1 MRNLLRTVLILLL
14 AIGGDSLA
22 MAQDTPPAA
31 PAQAT
36 PVNVDQLN
44 GQLEQIRQ
52 TIADSDKLGDA
63 ALQDLRIRAQTLQ
76 QQADQLV
83 NGLAPQSDALKAK
96 LDVLGPAPEKGQPAE
111 PPEVANQR
119 KELSKDKADV
129 DAQIKQA
136 KTVSL
141 ESQQLSNQVATLRRQ
156 LFEAQ
161 ISQRTS
167 SPLSRAFWASLSRNG
182 PDDRAGLAAL
192 GRDAW
197 NGIAQ
202 AWQPGNRTPLIACLL
217 AAVALF
223 AVGRRLLEHALVRL
237 TSNRMPAGH
246 LRRSAL
252 AMLITLG
259 TTLTYGF
266 AAYLLYLAIDW
277 NGTLGE
283 DVGGIAAALVSY
295 AWLSSYTAGLGRAL
309 LSAGRPSWRVPALS
323 DGLARSLR
331 PFPPLLAWCSLLL
344 GLTEHITA
352 QIAASLSATVAVN
365 GLMALLVGGL
375 IAAAL
380 VRMGRARRALLAAGG
395 TPGKRPLWVGLLV
408 AAAFVGVA
416 MVFLGLLTGYIA
428 FAFFVARQM
437 LSGGVIVGSVYLL
450 MHLINDVFET
460 LFCPDSRTGS
470 RLQESFGIAPARLEQ
485 TAVVLSGAAR
495 AFLLLLAIPLLLAPY
510 GAGPDEL
517 LSRGGQ
523 LFAVRTIGTLPIV
536 PGNIFKALVV
546 LVAGVAATRLIKR
559 WLSQQFLPKTVLEP
573 GMQMSIVTLLGY
585 VCGVLVFVL
594 VLAALKVDLQSITWV
609 ASALSVGIG
618 FGLQA
623 IVQNFISGLIL
634 LAERPVKV
642 GDWVSLPG
650 AGVEGDIKRINV
662 RATEIQQGDRST
674 VIVPNS
680 QLITQNVRNVTQAGA
695 LGRVQIRLPL
705 PLGIDA
711 GKARK
716 VLIGAMNDHPSTLET
731 PKPNVQLDTIEGQAL
746 IFVCTS
752 YVNSPRDVGA
762 VKSDLLFDMLDRLAT
777 AQVPMALPQN
787 MVLHRPPAEP
797 RPAESKPAEPKPAN
811 DAGLVQP
818 PKPEPPAA

>member
-1 MRNLLRTVLILLL
+1 MSILLRTLLILLL
-14 AIGGDSLA
+14 AIGSAPLA
-22 MAQDTPPAA
+22 LAQDAA
-31 PAQAT
+31 PASQPA
-36 PVNVDQLN
+36 PVSVDQLN
-44 GQLEQIRQ
+44 SQLEQMRQ
-52 TIADSDKLGDA
+52 ALTDTDKLGDA
-63 ALQDLRIRAQTLQ
+63 ALQDLRTRAQTLQ

-83 NGLAPQSDALKAK
+83 AGLAPQSDALKAK

-119 KELSKDKADV
+119 KQLNKDKADL
-129 DAQIKQA
+129 DAQVKQA

-141 ESQQLSNQVATLRRQ
+141 ESQQLASQIAALRRQ

-161 ISQRTS
+161 LSQRTS

-182 PDDRAGLAAL
+182 PDDRAGLASL

-197 NGIAQ
+197 NGISL
-202 AWQPGNRTPLIACLL
+202 AWQPPNRTPLIVCLI

-223 AVGRRLLEHALVRL
+223 AVGRRLLERVLLRL
-237 TSNRMPAGH
+237 TSDRMPAGH

-259 TTLTYGF
+259 TTLTFGF
-266 AAYLLYLAIDW
+266 AAYLLYLALDW

-283 DVGGIAAALVSY
+283 ETGGIAAALVLY
-295 AWLSSYTAGLGRAL
+295 AWESAFIAGLGRAL

-331 PFPPLLAWCSLLL
+331 PFPTLLAWCALLL
-344 GLTEHITA
+344 GLTERIMA
-352 QIAASLSATVAVN
+352 QIGASLSATVAVN
-365 GLMALLVGGL
+365 GLMALVVAGL

-380 VRMGRARRALLAAGG
+380 VRMGRARRALLAAGN

-408 AAAFVGVA
+408 AAAFAGVA
-416 MVFLGLLTGYIA
+416 LVILGLLTGYIA

-437 LSGGVIVGSVYLL
+437 LRGGVVVGSVYLL
-450 MHLINDVFET
+450 MHLINDLFET
-460 LFCPDSRTGS
+460 LFSPQSRTGT

-485 TAVVLSGAAR
+485 TAVVLSGASR
-495 AFLLLLAIPLLLAPY
+495 AFLLLLAISLLLAPY
-510 GAGPDEL
+510 GAGTEEL

-523 LFAVRTIGTLPIV
+523 LFAVRTLGTLPIV
-536 PGNIFKALVV
+536 PGNIFNALIV

-559 WLSQQFLPKTVLEP
+559 WLSQQLLPKTALEP

-716 VLIGAMNDHPSTLET
+716 ALLGAMNDHPSTLET
-731 PKPNVQLDTIEGQAL
+731 PKPSVQLDTVEGQAL
-746 IFVCTS
+746 MFVCTS
-752 YVNSPRDVGA
+752 YVNSPREVSA

-797 RPAESKPAEPKPAN
+797 K
-811 DAGLVQP
+811 
-818 PKPEPPAA
+818 PPAA

>member
-1 MRNLLRTVLILLL
+1 MRPDHAGMRILLRTLLILLL
-14 AIGGDSLA
+14 AIGGASLA
-22 MAQDTPPAA
+22 LAQDAPDGGSAQAA
-31 PAQAT
+31 P
-36 PVNVDQLN
+36 VGVDQLN
-44 GQLEQIRQ
+44 AQLEQIRQ
-52 TIADSDKLGDA
+52 ALADSDKLGDA
-63 ALQDLRIRAQTLQ
+63 ALQDLRARAQTLQ

-83 NGLAPQSDALKAK
+83 GSLSPQSDALKAK

-119 KELSKDKADV
+119 KQLTKDKADL

-141 ESQQLSNQVATLRRQ
+141 ESQQLSAQVASLRRQ
-156 LFEAQ
+156 LFEAR

-167 SPLSRAFWASLSRNG
+167 SPLTRAFWASLSRNG

-192 GRDAW
+192 GQDAW
-197 NGIAQ
+197 NAVAK
-202 AWQPGNRTPLIACLL
+202 AWQPGNRLPLFVCLL
-217 AAVALF
+217 AAIALF
-223 AVGRRLLEHALVRL
+223 AVGRRLLERVLVQL
-237 TSNRMPAGH
+237 TSDRMPAGH

-252 AMLITLG
+252 AVLIALG
-259 TTLTYGF
+259 TMLTYGF
-266 AAYLLYLAIDW
+266 AAYLLYLALDW

-283 DVGGIAAALVSY
+283 EIGGIAASLVVL
-295 AWLSSYTAGLGRAL
+295 AWLCSYIAGLGRAL
-309 LSAGRPSWRVPALS
+309 LSAGRPSWRMPALS
-323 DGLARSLR
+323 DDLARRLR
-331 PFPPLLAWCSLLL
+331 PFPTLLAWCTLLL
-344 GLTEHITA
+344 GLVERITV
-352 QIAASLSATVAVN
+352 QIAASLSTTVAVN
-365 GLMALLVGGL
+365 GLLALLVAGL
-375 IAAAL
+375 IGAAL
-380 VRMGRARRALLAAGG
+380 VRMGRARRALLAAGA

-408 AAAFVGVA
+408 AAAFAGVILA
-416 MVFLGLLTGYIA
+416 ILGVLTGYIA

-437 LSGGVIVGSVYLL
+437 LRGGVIVASLYLL
-450 MHLINDVFET
+450 MHLVNDLYET
-460 LFCPDSRTGS
+460 LLSPASRTGT
-470 RLQESFGIAPARLEQ
+470 RLQESFGVAPARLEQ
-485 TAVVLSGAAR
+485 TAVILSGVSR

-510 GAGPDEL
+510 GAGPVEL
-517 LSRGGQ
+517 INRGGQ
-523 LFAVRTIGTLPIV
+523 LFAVRSIGTLPIV
-536 PGNIFKALVV
+536 PGNIFNALVV
-546 LVAGVAATRLIKR
+546 LAVGVGATRVLKR
-559 WLSQQFLPKTVLEP
+559 WLSQQLLPKTSLEP
-573 GMQMSIVTLLGY
+573 GMQMSIVTLLSY

-594 VLAALKVDLQSITWV
+594 VLGALKVNLQSITWV

-716 VLIGAMNDHPSTLET
+716 VLLGAMNDHPSTLET
-731 PKPNVQLDTIEGQAL
+731 PKPSVQLDTIEGQAL

-752 YVNSPRDVGA
+752 YVSGPRDVAG
-762 VKSDLLFDMLDRLAT
+762 VKSDLLFEMLDRLAT

-787 MVLHRPPAEP
+787 MILHRPPAEP
-797 RPAESKPAEPKPAN
+797 KPAAPKPGDDSTPA
-811 DAGLVQP
+811 
-818 PKPEPPAA
+818 PPAA

>member
-1 MRNLLRTVLILLL
+1 MSILLRTVLILLL
-14 AIGGDSLA
+14 AVGSAPLA
-22 MAQDTPPAA
+22 LAQDTPPASAQPA
-31 PAQAT
+31 P
-36 PVNVDQLN
+36 VSVEQLN
-44 GQLEQIRQ
+44 SQLEQIRQ
-52 TIADSDKLGDA
+52 ALADTDKLGDN
-63 ALQDLRIRAQTLQ
+63 ALQDLRTRAQSLQ

-83 NGLAPQSDALKAK
+83 AGLAPQSDGLKAK

-119 KELSKDKADV
+119 KQLNKDKADL

-141 ESQQLSNQVATLRRQ
+141 ESQQLSSQIATLRRQ

-182 PDDRAGLAAL
+182 PDDRSGLAAL
-192 GRDAW
+192 GKDAW
-197 NGIAQ
+197 NAIAQ
-202 AWQPGNRTPLIACLL
+202 AWQPDNRTALIVCLL

-223 AVGRRLLEHALVRL
+223 TVGRRLLERVLFRL

-252 AMLITLG
+252 AMLITFG
-259 TTLTYGF
+259 TTLTYGV
-266 AAYLLYLAIDW
+266 AAYLLYLALDW

-283 DVGGIAAALVSY
+283 EIGGIAVSLVFF
-295 AWLSSYTAGLGRAL
+295 AWGSSYIAGLGRAL

-323 DGLARSLR
+323 DGLARRLR
-331 PFPPLLAWCSLLL
+331 PFPTLLAWCALLL
-344 GLTEHITA
+344 GLTDSVLA
-352 QIAASLSATVAVN
+352 QIGASLSATVAVN
-365 GLMALLVGGL
+365 GLMALIVAGL
-375 IAAAL
+375 ITAAL
-380 VRMGRARRALLAAGG
+380 VRMGGARRELLAAGG

-416 MVFLGLLTGYIA
+416 LVFLGLLTGYIA

-437 LSGGVIVGSVYLL
+437 LRGGVIVGSVYLL
-450 MHLINDVFET
+450 MHLVNDVFET
-460 LFCPDSRTGS
+460 LLSPQSRAGA
-470 RLQESFGIAPARLEQ
+470 RFQESFGVAPARLEQ
-485 TAVVLSGAAR
+485 TAVVLSGACR
-495 AFLLLLAIPLLLAPY
+495 AFILLLAIPLLLAPY
-510 GAGPDEL
+510 GAGTDEL

-523 LFAVRTIGTLPIV
+523 LFAVRSIGTLPIV
-536 PGNIFKALVV
+536 PGNIFKALIV
-546 LVAGVAATRLIKR
+546 LAAGVTATRLIKR
-559 WLSQQFLPKTVLEP
+559 WLSQQLLPKTALEP

-716 VLIGAMNDHPSTLET
+716 ALLGAMNDHPSTLET
-731 PKPNVQLDTIEGQAL
+731 PKPNVQLDTVEGQTL
-746 IFVCTS
+746 MFVCTS
-752 YVNSPRDVGA
+752 YVNSPREVGT
-762 VKSDLLFDMLDRLAT
+762 VKSDLLFDMLDRLAA

-787 MVLHRPPAEP
+787 MILHRPPAEP
-797 RPAESKPAEPKPAN
+797 KPAGDAKP
-811 DAGLVQP
+811 Q
-818 PKPEPPAA
+818 PPAA